1 MDQQAGTGTERR
13 LRVVIADDSVVIRER
28 MRAMLAE
35 VAPVEVVGEARD
47 AHETISALE
56 EHRADVLILDLFMPG
71 GGGIRVLERLRGMAD
86 RPVVIIHTN
95 FPEPEYMKACRRL
108 GAEHFLD
115 KSDDPATLTSLLYT
129 LAERG

>member
-1 MDQQAGTGTERR
+1 MAHPAAGGIGRR

-28 MRAMLAE
+28 LRALLE
-35 VAPVEVVGEARD
+35 EGGPVEIVGEAGD
-47 AHETISALE
+47 APATMAALE
-56 EHRADVLILDLFMPG
+56 RHDADVLILDLFMPG
-71 GGGIRVLERLRGMAD
+71 GGGIRVLERLRNMAD

-115 KSDDPATLTSLLYT
+115 KSDDPATLTHLLHT